1 MVTNPNSVRSP
12 LAVTFGVWKA
22 LFLRE
27 AVYRI
32 AQDRIAW
39 LWLVIE
45 PISHVA
51 LMMWV
56 FTGFQHVVIAGADSV
71 IFITLGV
78 LGFFLPRNVLT
89 SAMEAIPRNAMLFSY
104 RQIKPVDTVL
114 VRGALEG
121 FVETFI
127 LLLVLGC
134 LAVLGYNVIPANPLA
149 AVEALAVLW
158 LFGLGAGLVA
168 SVGGQ
173 LIPEIARA
181 VRLLINPVYF
191 LSAIFYPSDVLP
203 HALRQVLL
211 MNPLVHGIELLRLA
225 FMPHYRVPPGIDLG
239 YPLAFAVVFIF
250 LGLALHV
257 RYQPQ
262 LIAK

>member
-1 MVTNPNSVRSP
+1 MAANPNSVRSP

-45 PISHVA
+45 PVSHVA

-56 FTGFQHVVIAGADSV
+56 FTGFNHVVIAGADTAL
-71 IFITLGV
+71 FITLGV

-114 VRGALEG
+114 VRAALEG

-127 LLLVLGC
+127 LLLVLTG
-134 LAVLGYNVIPANPLA
+134 LAILGYDVVPASPLA
-149 AVEALAVLW
+149 AIQAVVVMW
-158 LFGLGAGLVA
+158 LFGLGMGLVV
-168 SVGGQ
+168 SVAGQ
-173 LIPEIARA
+173 LVPEIARA
-181 VRLLINPVYF
+181 ARLLINPLYF
-191 LSAIFYPSDVLP
+191 LSAMFYPADVLP
-203 HALRQVLL
+203 HALRQVLML
-211 MNPLVHGIELLRLA
+211 NPLVHGIESLRLA
-225 FMPHYRVPPGIDLG
+225 FMPHYRVPPGLDLG
-239 YPLAFAVVFIF
+239 YPLACAVVLIFI
-250 LGLALHV
+250 GLALHV